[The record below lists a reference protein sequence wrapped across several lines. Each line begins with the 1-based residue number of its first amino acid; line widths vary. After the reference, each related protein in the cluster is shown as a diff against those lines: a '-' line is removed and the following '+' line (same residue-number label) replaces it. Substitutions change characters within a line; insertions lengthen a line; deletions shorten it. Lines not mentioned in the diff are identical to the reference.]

1 MRAEVNVQA
10 KEERLG
16 GSGLSAAWA
25 NYNFVFVFAV
35 IFIVYFVINIQAVN
49 WGALSNILRHSS
61 VVGVVALAMGMIIL
75 TGDIDLSVGS
85 TVSLVGGG
93 SVLVFNATGSIAL
106 TFLFGIL
113 AGAACGAVNGFLVS
127 ILKMPSFIATL
138 ATMLIFRSIAS
149 WLMTAYFQLSMF
161 RLDHNLPQ
169 YQLYFRI
176 GNGNL
181 FNFPILFMIF
191 LLVTVAMVYLTTST
205 KFGKSVFAVGSN
217 EKAARLAGINVRMT
231 RMLVFVVAGALTGL
245 AAVMLS
251 GQMSGILASTAGR
264 SYELYAIAAVVIG
277 GISMTGGKGRMLGV
291 IFGVVT
297 FTIVDNIIMALR
309 FNPLINDTFSGLIL
323 LAAILLQLA
332 QKRGG
337 AKA

>member
-1 MRAEVNVQA
+1 MSTEANTKGVG
-10 KEERLG
+10 KLLG
-16 GSGLSAAWA
+16 GSGLRTAWSS
-25 NYNFVFVFAV
+25 YSFMFVFAV
-35 IFIVYFVINIQAVN
+35 IFGVYLIINIQAVN

-61 VVGVVALAMGMIIL
+61 VIGVVALAMGMIIL

-85 TVSLVGGG
+85 TVALVGGV
-93 SVLVFNATGSIAL
+93 SVLVFNATGSIPL

-113 AGAACGAVNGFLVS
+113 GGAVCGLANGFLVS
-127 ILKMPSFIATL
+127 ILKVPSFIATL

-149 WLMTAYFQLSMF
+149 WLMTAHFQLSMF
-161 RLDHNLPQ
+161 RLNHELSQ
-169 YQLYFRI
+169 YQTYFRI

-181 FNFPILFMIF
+181 FGLPILFWVF
-191 LLVTVAMVYLTTST
+191 LAVTVVMVYITTST

-217 EKAARLAGINVRMT
+217 EKAARLAGINVKVT
-231 RMLVFVVAGALTGL
+231 RMLVFTVAGALTGL

-264 SYELYAIAAVVIG
+264 SYELYAIAAVVLG
-277 GISMTGGKGRMLGV
+277 GISMTGGKGKMLGI

-337 AKA
+337 TKA